1 MIVEYRFRKKCVLLG
16 KLWKQGETIKVPKNF
31 FKAKGWKVPPHMEL
45 ASEPDLVSP
54 DPKDKSA
61 WQGTRDHSG
70 ELPEERA
77 VRETAEAEAA
87 AVPDTGPPGD
97 EADDDGDLGL

>member
-1 MIVEYRFRKKCVLLG
+1 MMVEYRFKKKCVLLDR
-16 KLWKQGETIKVPKNF
+16 LWKQGETINLPENF
-31 FKAKGWKVPPHMEL
+31 FKAKGWEVPPHMEL
-45 ASEPDLVSP
+45 ASEPDMVSP
-54 DPKDKSA
+54 NPKETVRGV
-61 WQGTRDHSG
+61 QGTRDHSG

-97 EADDDGDLGL
+97 EAEDDLGL